1 VERKIVD
8 IYEEDS
14 EDFFIGNKNKAK
26 VIRTILKNILAWKES
41 LWRLK
46 SGAIGLTKG
55 NENTKLLSKFR
66 KS

>member
-1 VERKIVD
+1 MERKIVD

-46 SGAIGLTKG
+46 SGAIELTKG
-55 NENTKLLSKFR
+55 NENTNLLSKFR